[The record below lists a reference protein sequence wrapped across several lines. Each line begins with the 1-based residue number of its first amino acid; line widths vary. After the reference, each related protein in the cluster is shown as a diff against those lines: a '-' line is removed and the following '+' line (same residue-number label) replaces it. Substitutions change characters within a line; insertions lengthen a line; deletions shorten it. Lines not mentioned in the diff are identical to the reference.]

1 MDPIFPPRADEELA
15 LYLLD
20 LRSEYEAELRLLTE
34 VQRGLE
40 RFRTARTASV
50 RARAKEMLTQQMR
63 LLDGANR
70 SIHDVLSDAG
80 PLLAALADSEP
91 PSDGPLQ

>member
-1 MDPIFPPRADEELA
+1 MMPPSPQDELA

-40 RFRTARTASV
+40 RFRGARTAGV

-70 SIHDVLSDAG
+70 SIGDVLGEAA
-80 PLLAALADSEP
+80 PLLAALGDSDPTPEG
-91 PSDGPLQ
+91 SLQ

>member
-1 MDPIFPPRADEELA
+1 MTPATQKSPEADLA

-34 VQRGLE
+34 VQRALE
-40 RFRTARTASV
+40 RFRTARTTAV
-50 RARAKEMLTQQMR
+50 RARAKEMLTQQLR

-70 SIHDVLSDAG
+70 SIHD
-80 PLLAALADSEP
+80 ALAQAP
-91 PSDGPLQ
+91 PKLGALGNLNESTLQ